1 MTATHTRR
9 FLVADDDP
17 DMLALIATVLRR
29 TGAQVVEAHCGTDLL
44 NLATDAGENPEDNHF
59 DAIFSDIQM
68 PDITV
73 IDVMER
79 LPVLTRHTPVIL
91 FTGVRDRPLR
101 EKAYDLGVQAII
113 DKPLNPMD
121 LIALM
126 RFLTTRFGKEDAN
139 GHHYH

>member
-1 MTATHTRR
+1 MTRPTRITR

-17 DMLALIATVLRR
+17 DMLAMVASVLRR
-29 TGAQVVEAHCGTDLL
+29 TGAQVVEAHDGADLL
-44 NLATDAGENPEDNHF
+44 SLAKDATENAQDNHF

-68 PDITV
+68 PHMTP

-91 FTGVRDRPLR
+91 FTGVRDRTLR
-101 EKAYDLGVQAII
+101 DKAYDLGVEAII

-121 LIALM
+121 LIAL
-126 RFLTTRFGKEDAN
+126 TRFVTMRSERGDVNARN
-139 GHHYH
+139 